1 MGSAVGS
8 LIPPGARS
16 FGKYELLARLA
27 VGGMAE
33 IFLARRRGTDGAGG
47 IVVIKRVLP
56 HLAEDARFVAMFRD
70 EARLASRIEH
80 VNACRVLELG
90 SVGDTYFI
98 AKEYLHGVPLSRVL
112 LRSARTSDQLDI
124 RFIAGVIRQSC
135 AGLHHAHELSAP
147 DGRLLD
153 VVHRDVSPPNIFVTA
168 EGQVKLLDFGVA
180 KARGASQ
187 KTRTGTV
194 KGKNAYMS
202 PEQVL
207 GEPIDRRSDLF
218 SLGIVMWESITSSR
232 LFLRETDFETFR
244 SITKGEIQ
252 DVAELRPDVP
262 APLAAVVRR
271 ALERDREKRYAT
283 AADLGDAVVAAM
295 QSAGG
300 AADETEIARYVHAH
314 FSKELAAKQD
324 LVEAAAA
331 PDGSRLRRLTPPSID
346 LIEAEQGDDGSA
358 SDDEITRA
366 RPGPSRVALDLGD
379 GGVAGGDPIRQPSA
393 RREAV
398 TIPMNAA
405 VARFETAP
413 VLSTAVAA
421 AEPAPEPEPEPEP
434 APEPE
439 PVAPAPS
446 PRAES
451 VPEPIEPART
461 ESVRRPGR
469 WGAPIWLP
477 ALALVC
483 IGLFAVAAL
492 LYFLL
497 DL

>member
-33 IFLARRRGTDGAGG
+33 IFLARRRGADGTSAM
-47 IVVIKRVLP
+47 VVIKRVLP

-98 AKEYLHGVPLSRVL
+98 AMEYLHGVPLSRVL

-124 RFIAGVIRQSC
+124 RFIAGVIQQSC

-153 VVHRDVSPPNIFVTA
+153 VVHRDVSPPNIFVTSDG
-168 EGQVKLLDFGVA
+168 EVKLLDFGVA

-218 SLGIVMWESITSSR
+218 SLGIVMWESLTASR
-232 LFLRETDFETFR
+232 LFLRDTDFETFR
-244 SITKGEIQ
+244 SITKGEIP
-252 DVAELRPDVP
+252 DVTQLRPDVP
-262 APLAAVVRR
+262 PPLAQVVRR
-271 ALERDREKRYAT
+271 ALERDRDKRYAT
-283 AADLGDAVVAAM
+283 AEEL
-295 QSAGG
+295 G
-300 AADETEIARYVHAH
+300 AAVATAMESMAGPAGNAEIARYLHAH
-314 FSKELAAKQD
+314 FGKELSAKQD
-324 LVEAAAA
+324 LLEAAAA
-331 PDGSRLRRLTPPSID
+331 PEGSRLRRLAPDSLDALVSDGDP
-346 LIEAEQGDDGSA
+346 DDGGA

-366 RPGPSRVALDLGD
+366 RPGPSRVALDLG
-379 GGVAGGDPIRQPSA
+379 GAGGG
-393 RREAV
+393 E
-398 TIPMNAA
+398 
-405 VARFETAP
+405 
-413 VLSTAVAA
+413 
-421 AEPAPEPEPEPEP
+421 EPARDPEPEPEP

-439 PVAPAPS
+439 PPRASAPEPVGPAAAPPAPE
-446 PRAES
+446 P
-451 VPEPIEPART
+451 VPEPIEPGRT
-461 ESVRRPGR
+461 EPLRREAR
-469 WGAPIWLP
+469 WRGGPPWLP
-477 ALALVC
+477 AVALACVALF
-483 IGLFAVAAL
+483 GLATL
-492 LYFLL
+492 LYWLF
-497 DL
+497 